1 MDLLNA
7 IISKDYNSFMKI
19 KNDIINNNDNNDDII
34 IISYEEYKKYDIY
47 NKNECEKVYNKIK
60 IVIKILL
67 NKNEQSNQW
76 MTTHESKHGQY
87 GPKEHFVPHVR
98 LSCKWFETYASSSTE
113 TTYAIVQP

>member
-1 MDLLNA
+1 MFWE
-7 IISKDYNSFMKI
+7 II
-19 KNDIINNNDNNDDII
+19 KNPVIIGIVAGII
-34 IISYEEYKKYDIY
+34 VYTYMSWNRKK
-47 NKNECEKVYNKIK
+47 E
-60 IVIKILL
+60 
-67 NKNEQSNQW
+67 NEQSKHW